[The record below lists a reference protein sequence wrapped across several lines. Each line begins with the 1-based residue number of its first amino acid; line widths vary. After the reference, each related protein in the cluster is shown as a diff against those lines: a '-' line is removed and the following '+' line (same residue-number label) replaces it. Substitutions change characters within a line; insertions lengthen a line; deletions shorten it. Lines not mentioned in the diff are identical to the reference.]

1 MRTSL
6 LILLALVYI
15 PVASAAGPWL
25 GTASNGVAGYTATV
39 DGATTAL
46 ADGAEH
52 TLALDGK
59 WGLPRVTLN
68 GGVGGLSADG
78 RTLVLSQEFN
88 PTGALRTRSSFL
100 VVGTKPLRVRHI
112 VRLKGDFG
120 FDALSPHGR
129 VLYLIQH
136 VSAENLFQYRV
147 RAYDLQTG
155 KLMKRVIADERQ
167 RDWNM
172 NGYPIARAASPDGR
186 WVYTFYS
193 NPNNYPFVH
202 ALDTVDRTAVCIG
215 IPYDWTADER
225 EINDAT
231 LRVQD
236 GQLAIGDRFLLDR
249 TTFKVARARS

>member
-6 LILLALVYI
+6 LILLAFVCI

-52 TLALDGK
+52 TLALDGR
-59 WGLPRVTLN
+59 WGLPRVTLD
-68 GGVGGLSADG
+68 GGVGGLSADA
-78 RTLVLSQEFN
+78 RTLVLAQDFDA
-88 PTGALRTRSSFL
+88 TGALRTRSSFL
-100 VVGTKPLRVRHI
+100 VLGTKPLRVKHTI
-112 VRLKGDFG
+112 RLNGDFG

-147 RAYDLQTG
+147 RAYDLQAG

-167 RDWNM
+167 RDWDM
-172 NGYPIARAASPDGR
+172 DGYPVARAASPGGR
-186 WVYTFYS
+186 WVYTLYS

-215 IPYDWTADER
+215 IPWDWTADQR
-225 EINDAT
+225 EIDSAT
-231 LRVQD
+231 LTVR
-236 GQLAIGDRFLLDR
+236 GGKLAIGDRFVLDR
-249 TTFKVARARS
+249 TTFEVVKS